1 MNISSMIENEFDKA
15 EAKVI
20 AKKNDKLNSYSTVI
34 STIEYLLAC
43 MECDEH
49 HHIGYY
55 GYLSFA
61 VQDGREHVLTTRH
74 KLVTISEIVWDNDK
88 ALEIIRIDIKL
99 LLV

>member
-15 EAKVI
+15 ESKVI

-34 STIEYLLAC
+34 STIEYLVAC
-43 MECDEH
+43 MECDER

>member
-1 MNISSMIENEFDKA
+1 MIENEFDKA

-20 AKKNDKLNSYSTVI
+20 AKKNDKVNSYSIVI
-34 STIEYLLAC
+34 STIEYLLTS
-43 MECDEH
+43 MECNGD

-55 GYLSFA
+55 GYLWFA
-61 VQDGREHVLTTRH
+61 VQDGREHVLISRH

-88 ALEIIRIDIKL
+88 ALEIIRIEIN

>member
-1 MNISSMIENEFDKA
+1 MNLSSMIENEFDEA

-34 STIEYLLAC
+34 STIEYLLTC

-55 GYLSFA
+55 GYLWFA
-61 VQDGREHVLTTRH
+61 VQDGREHVLTSRH
-74 KLVTISEIVWDNDK
+74 KLVTISEIVWDNDI
-88 ALEIIRIDIKL
+88 AVEIIRIDIKL
-99 LLV
+99 LV

>member
-1 MNISSMIENEFDKA
+1 MIENEFDKA
-15 EAKVI
+15 ETKVI

-43 MECDEH
+43 MECDER

-74 KLVTISEIVWDNDK
+74 KLVTISEIVWDDDK